1 METITLTICDRAEN
15 HVGMQKI
22 GQISDSGFSL
32 NDLLKIRDWFVNQNI
47 DAKLI
52 DLNYPI
58 EECGIYPD
66 DEAYILIIRN
76 GVDFIL
82 GPDYNSNDLFAEQM
96 ELDWDSKAF
105 IYGRVVNK
113 KARHNLCYGS
123 SAQAPNYEKGKGRV
137 IAYKN
142 VPLLFKLKNRI
153 SDIMTLDQNSLVA
166 EGNYYY
172 DITKCGI
179 GYHGDSERKK
189 VIGVRLGAIIPL
201 VYQWYLN
208 SERIGSKIH
217 LELNHGDIY
226 IMSEKATGNDWKKR
240 SICTLRH
247 AAGCD
252 KFIK

>member
-1 METITLTICDRAEN
+1 METITLTICDRAKN
-15 HVGMQKI
+15 HVGMQTI
-22 GQISDSGFSL
+22 GEISDSGFSL
-32 NDLLKIRDWFVNQNI
+32 DDLLKIRDWFVNQNI

-58 EECGIYPD
+58 EECDIYPD

-82 GPDYNSNDLFAEQM
+82 GPDYNSNDLFAEQL
-96 ELDWDSKAF
+96 ELKWDSKAF

-123 SAQAPNYEKGKGRV
+123 SAQSPDYKKGKGRV

-142 VPLLFKLKNRI
+142 VPLLSKLKNRI
-153 SDIMTLDQNSLVA
+153 SDIMNLDQNSLVA

-189 VIGVRLGAIIPL
+189 VIGIRLGATIPL

-208 SERIGSKIH
+208 SERVGSKIY
-217 LELNHGDIY
+217 LELDHGDIY

-240 SICTLRH
+240 STHTLRH

-252 KFIK
+252 KFIE